1 MPSVIEA
8 VVWLVVMGI
17 CAEAF
22 VYLCALPL
30 AALKLVL
37 TAAERN

>member
-8 VVWLVVMGI
+8 VTWLVMIGI

-22 VYLCALPL
+22 IYLCALPL

-37 TAAERN
+37 TAGETK